1 MELRFFSPM
10 RQLREIEALL
20 VEINGKVE
28 EIMTTQEQFDSSL
41 QEFLTAFDELV
52 AAVDD
57 ALSGTAATDLSEE
70 DSAIQAATQKA
81 KDARDRITAA
91 STPAPSTEP
100 PAPSTQPVEQ
110 A

>member
-70 DSAIQAATQKA
+70 DSKIRAATDKA
-81 KDARDRITAA
+81 PRTSSPQRGGLAQMPPSPSLCER
-91 STPAPSTEP
+91 STCSMR
-100 PAPSTQPVEQ
+100 
-110 A
+110 